1 MKKMRNEQM
10 NKATE
15 TAHKLNIIEEAGS
28 TYRVRKYAGAWVP
41 VAVVSGKV
49 FTGPHCSTSGG
60 AMTSAI
66 DLCAARSVA
75 LVGEAQ

>member
-1 MKKMRNEQM
+1 MK
-10 NKATE
+10 TE
-15 TAHKLNIIEEAGS
+15 TETVRDFNAHKLNIIAEAGS

-75 LVGEAQ
+75 RLGRVGQ

>member
-1 MKKMRNEQM
+1 MTMTQSN
-10 NKATE
+10 
-15 TAHKLNIIEEAGS
+15 AHKLNLIAEAGS

-66 DLCAARSVA
+66 DLCASRSAV
-75 LVGEAQ
+75 LLGID

>member
-1 MKKMRNEQM
+1 MSMTQAN
-10 NKATE
+10 
-15 TAHKLNIIEEAGS
+15 AHKLNLIAEAGS
-28 TYRVRKYAGAWVP
+28 AYRVRKYAGAWVP

-66 DLCAARSVA
+66 DLCASRSAV
-75 LVGEAQ
+75 LLGID

>member
-1 MKKMRNEQM
+1 MTMTQAN
-10 NKATE
+10 
-15 TAHKLNIIEEAGS
+15 AHKLNLIAEAGS
-28 TYRVRKYAGAWVP
+28 TYRVRKYASAWVP

-66 DLCAARSVA
+66 DLCVSRSAV
-75 LVGEAQ
+75 LLGID